1 MPARMNRKTEQ
12 TALDACNALVG
23 VCLALSPWVLGF
35 TTEATASWN
44 AWLVG
49 AAIALVAIGALV
61 SFAEWEEWANLA
73 LGIWAV
79 ISPWILGFTG
89 IAAAFYP
96 HVIAGVIVAVLA
108 AIELWF
114 LHRRPVSA
122 V

>member
-1 MPARMNRKTEQ
+1 MPARMMRKTEH
-12 TALDACNALVG
+12 TALDVGNALVG

-35 TTEATASWN
+35 TMEAAASWN

-49 AAIALVAIGALV
+49 AAIALIAIGALV

-73 LGIWAV
+73 LGIWAL
-79 ISPWILGFTG
+79 ISPWVLGFTG

-114 LHRRPVSA
+114 IHRQPVGA
-122 V
+122 A